1 MLLRLFPF
9 ICFLMI
15 YKHWILRCGI
25 IFKLQLSQLS
35 LHSIIFSCHFISV
48 LQLLHLW
55 FSAAYFMLFIASPK
69 CLVFCFFWIC
79 TAAHY
84 FIPLGIISLII
95 LDLSYCLFSA
105 ILSAFLLE
113 CCFAFIFQNYFLW
126 NVVLLDLNFLSIFV
140 EMLLFLLFHFHIFW
154 NLAV

>member
-69 CLVFCFFWIC
+69 CLVYFYWIC
-79 TAAHY
+79 C
-84 FIPLGIISLII
+84 PLFHSFGISSLII

-113 CCFAFIFQNYFLW
+113 CCFAFIFQKYFLW
-126 NVVLLDLNFLSIFV
+126 NAALLDLNFLSIFV

>member
-9 ICFLMI
+9 ICFLMFFFTGF
-15 YKHWILRCGI
+15 WGVALF
-25 IFKLQLSQLS
+25 FKLQLSQLS
-35 LHSIIFSCHFISV
+35 LNSIIFSCHFISV

-55 FSAAYFMLFIASPK
+55 FSAAHFMLFIASPK
-69 CLVFCFFWIC
+69 CLVFFYWIC

-84 FIPLGIISLII
+84 FIPFGIISLII

-105 ILSAFLLE
+105 FLSAFLLE
-113 CCFAFIFQNYFLW
+113 CCFAFIFQKYFLW
-126 NVVLLDLNFLSIFV
+126 NAVLLDLNFLSIFV